1 MLQSSYCLELT
12 PARWLRSPYYLSS
25 AAPSDED
32 EDEEEAQGDEDERV
46 LLANADGDADG
57 STLLDVASEVEP
69 PVR

>member
-1 MLQSSYCLELT
+1 MT
-12 PARWLRSPYYLSS
+12 PALSLCSPYYLSS

-32 EDEEEAQGDEDERV
+32 EDDEQAQSDEDERA